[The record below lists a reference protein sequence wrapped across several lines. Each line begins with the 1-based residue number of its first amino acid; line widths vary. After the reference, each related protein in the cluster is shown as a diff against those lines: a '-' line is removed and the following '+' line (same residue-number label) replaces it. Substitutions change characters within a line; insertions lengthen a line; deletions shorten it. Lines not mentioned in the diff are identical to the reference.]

1 MALTNNEK
9 QAIYRQRKLEAGAER
24 VQAIISLQA
33 KRGLERLARHNG
45 LSQTAML
52 ERLIL
57 EEQSRVTAKMEGD
70 AYRVYIGETV
80 TA

>member
-1 MALTNNEK
+1 M
-9 QAIYRQRKLEAGAER
+9 
-24 VQAIISLQA
+24 QAIISLQA
-33 KRGLERLARHNG
+33 KRGLERLARHHG

>member
-1 MALTNNEK
+1 MPLTNNEK
-9 QAIYRQRKLEAGAER
+9 QANYRQRKLEAGAER

-33 KRGLERLARHNG
+33 KRGLERLARHHG

-57 EEQSRVTAKMEGD
+57 EEQSRVTANMEGD